1 MYDYV
6 AFEDKRWEK
15 SNTYKEIQNADGT
28 VTEIPVTGEIIAV
41 GTPLNKST
49 FDVFD
54 HGINEAIIMCDLL
67 AVQMIQAQR
76 DLANTYIET
85 GSVTVSTSEE
95 YPFNNATAT
104 AALKTKRN
112 TLDYMVIP
120 YCDETVQGR
129 RILVKDRQLN
139 GFKIEVEDCP
149 KAGIT
154 VKYYVI
160 GGMYDV

>member
-1 MYDYV
+1 MYDYI
-6 AFEDKRWEK
+6 AFTDKRWERN
-15 SNTYKEIQNADGT
+15 NTYRETQNADGT
-28 VTEIPVTGEIIAV
+28 VTETPVTGEVIEP
-41 GTPLNKST
+41 GTPLNKTT
-49 FDVFD
+49 FDILD
-54 HGINEAIIMCDLL
+54 HGINAAIIMCDLL
-67 AVQMIQAQR
+67 AVQMLQVQR

-85 GSVTVSTSEE
+85 GNVTVSTSEE